1 MNEIATNP
9 TLAQLQDIFQA
20 LCNGGDAAALIKA
33 FDTECESLTQED
45 IAQVLRE
52 INGQGLAYQ
61 NNPKVKAFYYDVVER
76 KLSAGIINGFPPGH
90 PVRVYLEENRML
102 RSLFVRISK
111 LDPERDSSDFKTL
124 FGDICEV
131 EKHYQRK
138 ENQLFPCLERHG
150 WDGPSKNMWAF
161 HDEIRAMLKQVRL
174 ALEEDR
180 LEKVGINFSLL
191 KDEML
196 RLISVEEERLL
207 PNALNLLEESEW
219 QAMRSGDEEIGWM
232 LNITPPPYPPLAE
245 KEGEEDDKE
254 KNYVHPSQAKPD
266 ENPNFA
272 SDDQFH
278 YDEGYMTPQQ
288 VNLIFRTLPL
298 DITYVDEND
307 RVVFYNRGDER
318 LFPRSAGVIGRE
330 VRYCHPP
337 KSVDT
342 VLRIVEE
349 FRKGTRDV
357 ADFRINF
364 KGRLVQIRYF
374 AVRDEDRTYRG
385 VLEMSQDITDIKTLE
400 GEQRLLDWD

>member
-1 MNEIATNP
+1 LNEIATNP
-9 TLAQLQDIFQA
+9 KLTQLQNIFHT
-20 LCNGGDAAALIKA
+20 LCDDGDAEALIKA
-33 FDTECESLTQED
+33 FDTECESLAQED
-45 IAQVLRE
+45 IAQVLRQLSE
-52 INGQGLAYQ
+52 EGLEYQ
-61 NNPKVKAFYYDVVER
+61 NNPKVLAFYYDVVEL
-76 KLSAGIINGFPPGH
+76 KLSAGIINSFPPGH
-90 PVRVYLEENRML
+90 PVRVYLEENRIL
-102 RSLFVRISK
+102 RSLFAQIAK
-111 LDPERDSSDFKTL
+111 LDPEQDSDDFRAI
-124 FGDICEV
+124 FADICEV

-138 ENQLFPCLERHG
+138 ENQLFPCLEKHG

-161 HDEIRAMLKQVRL
+161 HDEIRAMLKELRL
-174 ALEEDR
+174 ALEEGR
-180 LEKVGINFSLL
+180 LDKVGVNFSLL

-207 PNALNLLEESEW
+207 PNALELLEESEW
-219 QAMRSGDEEIGWM
+219 LTMRAGDEEIGWM
-232 LNITPPPYPPLAE
+232 LNITPPPYPAHSEEE
-245 KEGEEDDKE
+245 KEE
-254 KNYVHPSQAKPD
+254 NYIHPSQAKPD

-342 VLRIVEE
+342 VLRILEE

>member
-1 MNEIATNP
+1 M
-9 TLAQLQDIFQA
+9 
-20 LCNGGDAAALIKA
+20 
-33 FDTECESLTQED
+33 
-45 IAQVLRE
+45 
-52 INGQGLAYQ
+52 IN
-61 NNPKVKAFYYDVVER
+61 
-76 KLSAGIINGFPPGH
+76 SFPLGH
-90 PVRVYLEENRML
+90 PVRVYLEENGML
-102 RSLFVRISK
+102 RALFARAGK
-111 LDPERDSSDFKTL
+111 LDPERDSENFKNL
-124 FGDICEV
+124 FSDICKV

-161 HDEIRAMLKQVRL
+161 HDEIRAMLKQIRL
-174 ALEEDR
+174 ALEQGR
-180 LEKVGINFSLL
+180 LEKVGVNFSLL
-191 KDEML
+191 KEEML

-207 PNALNLLEESEW
+207 PNALKLLEESEW
-219 QAMRSGDEEIGWM
+219 QAMRTGDEEIGWM
-232 LNITPPPYPPLAE
+232 LDITPPPYPAPSE
-245 KEGEEDDKE
+245 KENETEEME
-254 KNYVHPSQAKPD
+254 KNYVHPSQAEPD
-266 ENPNFA
+266 ENPDIA
-272 SDDQFH
+272 TDATFH

-342 VLRIVEE
+342 VLRILEE

-374 AVRDEDRTYRG
+374 AVRDDDKTYRG